1 MGGGDRSSGGFRG
14 MAMRDDG
21 LTVDGEP
28 RQANRHL
35 IKTVPIPWGWRGS
48 GPTLDVAGALK

>member
-1 MGGGDRSSGGFRG
+1 MGGGGRSSGGFRG
-14 MAMRDDG
+14 MAVRDDG

-48 GPTLDVAGALK
+48 GPTLDVGR